1 MMEDAQAAGV
11 AKRRSTVLLVLLGVG
26 WALALVAAAPSVAAG
41 RFAGVTIT
49 YALVIGNSKYINLEP
64 LLNPG
69 NDAVALAAA
78 LRKRGIPVSLKLDAD
93 LRDLKAE
100 IAEFRKQ
107 IKPGSTSLFFFS
119 GHGWNLQNRNYIFG
133 VDAPKGED
141 LLAGKN
147 LDQVLLVADVYE
159 GVAGRMLV
167 LLDTHGNPSD
177 VPSNVVLAYSGSTS
191 HEALDNYRLPDGKM
205 SQNSPYTASLIET
218 LDGNHKNLPTA
229 FLDLSQRVVDKTNGA
244 QIPWVSR
251 SINAAASWTP

>member
-1 MMEDAQAAGV
+1 MQ
-11 AKRRSTVLLVLLGVG
+11 RRSTSWLAMLVVG
-26 WALALVAAAPSVAAG
+26 WALVSATAAPGAAAD
-41 RFAGVTIT
+41 RFAGVKIT
-49 YALVIGNSKYINLEP
+49 SALVIGNSKYINVGP
-64 LLNPG
+64 LVNPS
-69 NDAVALAAA
+69 NDAAALAAA

-100 IAEFRKQ
+100 ISEFRRGS
-107 IKPGSTSLFFFS
+107 KPGSTSLFFFS
-119 GHGWNLQNRNYIFG
+119 GHGWNLQNRNFIFG

-141 LLAGKN
+141 LLAGKR
-147 LDQVLLVADVYE
+147 LDQVLPVADVYE
-159 GVAGRMLV
+159 GIAGRMLV

-177 VPSNVVLAYSGSTS
+177 VPPNVVLSYSGSTS
-191 HEALDNYRLPDGKM
+191 HEAMDNYRLPDGKM

-218 LDGNHKNLPTA
+218 LDGNPKNLPSA